1 MNWAAVVA
9 GNQPQQQQQ
18 KTNDQP
24 AQEQQ
29 PQQQAPSSIP
39 GGSVQAHEGVNYG
52 SGSGHTVAKHVGR
65 TVEQLRE
72 RLADEPNIP
81 KASTYETLEEADS
94 TVSAA
99 IEANQSEIE
108 TWLNDPNAVPRHRIN
123 HNANVGKVLARN
135 AQTTQ
140 PGSKIRVILQKPP
153 NGVNLSYVIV
163 TSFPE

>member
-1 MNWAAVVA
+1 MSWAQAVA
-9 GNQPQQQQQ
+9 GTQPQQQ
-18 KTNDQP
+18 TASTQP

-29 PQQQAPSSIP
+29 PQQQEAPASIP
-39 GGSVQAHEGVNYG
+39 GGSVQAHEDVNYG

-65 TVEQLRE
+65 TVEQLRQ
-72 RLADEPNIP
+72 RLAAEPNIP
-81 KASTYETLEEADS
+81 KASTYESLSEADT

-99 IEANQSEIE
+99 IEANKSEIE
-108 TWLNDPNAVPRHRIN
+108 TWLNDANAVPRKRIN

-140 PGSKIRVILQKPP
+140 AGSRVRVILQKPP